1 MRILFIKM
9 FACAVVASVAFLA
22 CNEAKINSSGDD
34 NTPANQVAKSTGY
47 SPPTLVAD
55 DVKMW
60 MEGQLASKSN
70 EKRLIRISEM
80 YMPDIDLG
88 MAFSGTASS
97 DGGAKYF
104 VNGKEVD
111 AEEYARLWQEYLQQI
126 KADKRDLSI
135 PGEIVSENSLS
146 WTTLITAEELSDLSK
161 KYGNLSIRF
170 YIEPQDE

>member
-1 MRILFIKM
+1 MKTYIKM
-9 FACAVVASVAFLA
+9 FVCAVVASVAFLA
-22 CNEAKINSSGDD
+22 CDEAKINSSGYD
-34 NTPANQVAKSTGY
+34 TSAVAKTTGY
-47 SPPTLVAD
+47 SPPTLIAD

-60 MEGQLASKSN
+60 MEGQLASKNN

-104 VNGKEVD
+104 VNGKEVG

-146 WTTLITAEELSDLSK
+146 WTVLITAEELSDLSK